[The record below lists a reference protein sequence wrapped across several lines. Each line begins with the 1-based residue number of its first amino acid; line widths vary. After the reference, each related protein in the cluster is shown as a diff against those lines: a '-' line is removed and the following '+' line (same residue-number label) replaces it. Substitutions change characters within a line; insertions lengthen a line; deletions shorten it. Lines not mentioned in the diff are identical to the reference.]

1 MHYKKTI
8 AYIFLG
14 CLPHFFTI
22 PMQGQVTG
30 EWISAEI
37 GFDLPK
43 SFGFETEVE
52 GRYINIDGILTNSYH
67 IDFGLDYKIDNRWDI
82 SASYRFKQNHEN
94 DGYFH
99 ARHRFYFD
107 IDYDNSWKRFEYTY
121 RMRTQRETRQYIED
135 AFDAI
140 PEYEWRNKM
149 EIALDL
155 NSDWTPYIAQEIFIP
170 LNLFTPF
177 RIFDTRTILGVDI
190 PIINNHEIDIGIMY
204 DQEIYPENLYSFV
217 LRLGYSFSAN

>member
-1 MHYKKTI
+1 MNYKKKI
-8 AYIFLG
+8 AYMILG

-22 PMQGQVTG
+22 PVQGQVTG
-30 EWISAEI
+30 EWISADI

-43 SFGFETEVE
+43 SFDFGIE
-52 GRYINIDGILTNSYH
+52 GEARYDNIAGILTNKYL
-67 IDFGLDYKIDNRWDI
+67 IDFGLDYKIDNRWDL
-82 SASYRFKQNHEN
+82 SASYRFIQNREN
-94 DGYFH
+94 DGRFH

-121 RMRTQRETRQYIED
+121 RMRTQQETRRYIED

-140 PEYEWRNKM
+140 PEYEWRNKF

-155 NSDWTPYIAQEIFIP
+155 NSDWTPYVSHELFVP
-170 LNLFTPF
+170 LNRFNPF
-177 RIFDTRTILGVDI
+177 RIFDSRTILGIDI
-190 PIINNHEIDIGIMY
+190 PITNDHEMDIGIMY
-204 DQEIYPENLYSFV
+204 DKEIYPENLYSLV